1 MIVFTSDKNDNTSFH
16 AVCQCF
22 FIFHDSIFIMIS
34 TEQNRW
40 ARSMIRWSAKKLS
53 ERSGVCLPTVQRM
66 EGERGP
72 LRSSAG
78 NVLKVQRALE
88 DAGVIFI
95 DADEEGP
102 GVRLKANRPGQ

>member
-1 MIVFTSDKNDNTSFH
+1 MIT
-16 AVCQCF
+16 
-22 FIFHDSIFIMIS
+22 
-34 TEQNRW
+34 TEQIRG
-40 ARSMIRWSAKKLS
+40 ARAMLRWSAKQLS
-53 ERSGVCLPTVQRM
+53 ERSGVSLPTVQRM

-102 GVRLKANRPGQ
+102 GVRLKADRPSQ